1 MNGVHMNDL
10 ADWVQVAAPEEVDD
24 SAVFGSAFGAVAR
37 QLSESE
43 LLPDKFDEPPAT
55 SDAQRIDE
63 LEAKWS
69 AMTAARAEATP
80 AEARRA
86 ARPPS
91 RRRWIAAVLA
101 LVVGMMAAEGGVRVH
116 RSCVAARA
124 ARREAA
130 LRSERAALAA
140 PKLGVAGA
148 LDAVGGWVR
157 EKGAMHAALSAG
169 LGLAGLAIGVPCVPG
184 VTDNLVIGAVGAV
197 LPQLG
202 WPLKAPDDEGE

>member
-1 MNGVHMNDL
+1 MTESGAAL
-10 ADWVQVAAPEEVDD
+10 ADWVQVAPPDGVDD
-24 SAVFGSAFGAVAR
+24 NALFGSAFGAVAR

-43 LLPDKFDEPPAT
+43 LLPDKFDEEPPAT
-55 SDAQRIDE
+55 SDAQRIEE

-80 AEARRA
+80 AEARHA

-91 RRRWIAAVLA
+91 RRRWIAALLA

-116 RSCVAARA
+116 RSCVRARA

-130 LRSERAALAA
+130 LRTERAALASK
-140 PKLGVAGA
+140 PGVGGA
-148 LDAVGGWVR
+148 LDAVSVWVR

-202 WPLKAPDDEGE
+202 WPLKAPGDEAE